1 VNLNELTATEIAA
14 GVSSKKFSAK
24 DVAQAALDAI
34 KKTNKE
40 LNAYISVLEESAQA
54 QAQAIDKKIAAGQAV
69 GRLAGVPIAIK
80 DNMMVRGAKTTCAS
94 KILGDYIAPYEATA
108 VERLR
113 NDGAVFVGKT
123 NMDEFA
129 MGSSTEFSAF
139 GPARNPWDKER
150 IPGGSSGGSA
160 VTVAARTVPVS
171 LGSDTGGSI
180 RQPASLCGILGMK
193 PTYGRVSR
201 YGLVAFASSLD
212 QIGPFTHSPDDMALI
227 MSVISGKDGNDST
240 SVDNP
245 VPDYSAELKKDIK
258 GLKIGIPK
266 EYFIKGI
273 DPEVEKATRAAAEV
287 LKKMGAELVD
297 MSLPNSDMA
306 LPVYYILAPSEAS
319 SNLAR
324 FDGMRY
330 GFRNKNAANL
340 IEQYGLNRHDGF
352 GAEVKRRILIGTYA
366 LSSGYYDAFYSKA
379 QKVRTLIKNDFVE
392 AFKKVD
398 VILTPV
404 APTPAFKIGEKTD
417 DPLTMYLSDIFTI
430 PCNLAGVPGISVP
443 GGFSSGKLPIGI
455 QFLGN
460 YFQDG
465 LLMRVANAY
474 LKETKWHEKKPS

>member
-1 VNLNELTATEIAA
+1 MNLNELTATEIAA

-113 NDGAVFVGKT
+113 NDGAVFVGKA

>member
-1 VNLNELTATEIAA
+1 LPPASAP
-14 GVSSKKFSAK
+14 KKFSAK

-113 NDGAVFVGKT
+113 NDGAVFVGKA

>member
-113 NDGAVFVGKT
+113 NDGAVFVGKA